1 MKQVTAA
8 ASFLLRKITPTRGRH
23 RTRRQAPAPYRAT
36 LLDELLGG
44 DE

>member
-8 ASFLLRKITPTRGRH
+8 AAFLLRMIKPTRGRH
-23 RTRRQAPAPYRAT
+23 RPRRQPAAYRAS